1 MIVFFCCIF
10 EIQKRKVMKKYTD
23 VFFDLDRTLWDFDT
37 NSRASVDDLIDKYD
51 LLSKGIPSKDEFF
64 QVYTAINNILWE
76 RYRKGSIAKAE
87 LKVLRYEKVLRHF
100 GIFNHEMA
108 EIFGR
113 EYLEILVTKKNVFPG
128 THKILEYLKPKYRM
142 HIITNGFEEVQDKK
156 MNTAG
161 LTDFFEV
168 VITSEAAGV
177 RKPNPGIFEFALAK
191 TNANVESSI
200 MIGDDLPVD
209 ILGAKDFGMDQI
221 YFNPGKK
228 KHSEAIT
235 YEVAQL
241 SDIASIL

>member
-1 MIVFFCCIF
+1 MSVFFCCTF

-51 LLSKGIPSKDEFF
+51 LESKGIPSKDDFF
-64 QVYTAINNILWE
+64 QVYTAINNTLWD

-87 LKVLRYEKVLRHF
+87 LKVLRYEKALRHF

-113 EYLEILVTKKNVFPG
+113 EYLEILATKKNVFPG
-128 THKILEYLKPKYRM
+128 THEILKYLQPKYRM

-177 RKPNPGIFEFALAK
+177 RKPNAGIFEYALQK
-191 TNANVESSI
+191 TGANIESSI

-209 ILGAKDFGMDQI
+209 IVGAREYGMDQV
-221 YFNPGKK
+221 YFNPAKK
-228 KHSEAIT
+228 PHSEIIT
-235 YEVAQL
+235 HEVSHL
-241 SDIASIL
+241 SEIASIL